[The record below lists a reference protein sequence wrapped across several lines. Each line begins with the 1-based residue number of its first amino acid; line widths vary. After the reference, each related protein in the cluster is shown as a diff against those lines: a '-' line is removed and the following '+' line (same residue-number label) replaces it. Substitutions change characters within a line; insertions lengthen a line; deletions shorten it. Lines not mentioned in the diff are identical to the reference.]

1 MNTMTEWLAQ
11 YFDEIEPK
19 DFYREIFP
27 EGSFEKRG
35 EYVRGGYNGIL
46 VSVAKEKKEDGSPK
60 VKKYLVTDDL
70 DAIEEACR
78 SEDFCLMSPISYA
91 GKNRTAE
98 NARFLYAFA
107 VDLDRLRMNGE
118 DPVGLRAL
126 WNRHV
131 EAMDRIPR
139 PTFIVSSGT
148 GLHLYYVL
156 EDPVAMFKDTSR
168 RLQDLKRD
176 LTSLIWHDTI
186 VDIESVKDIQQEGI
200 YQGFRVPGTITKK
213 GDRARAFMTGGRISI
228 EELLRYTDGLRKS
241 RERLEAGQ
249 FVKKKT
255 LTRAKA
261 KELYPDWYERRI
273 ERQEEKGTWHVS
285 RNVYDWWKDEIQ
297 AGAAVGHRYYCLMML
312 AIYARKCSMYDPKHN
327 PNPVTEEELREDA
340 FGLLEH
346 MDAMTED
353 ESNHFTT
360 ADILDALEAFNEK
373 WITYPRNSVEY
384 KSGIRIKVNKR
395 NGRKQADHIK
405 LMNYVRDEINQNKDW
420 RNKDGRPDKRA
431 EVEAWHQE
439 HPEGT
444 KADCIRALG
453 VDRKTVSKYWAAVG
467 TSEPKTGPIG

>member
-1 MNTMTEWLAQ
+1 MNTMTEWLSQ
-11 YFDEIEPK
+11 YFDEIGPR

-35 EYVRGGYNGIL
+35 VYVRGGYNGIL
-46 VSVAKEKKEDGSPK
+46 VSVAKEKRADGSPK
-60 VKKYLVTDDL
+60 VKKYIVTDEL
-70 DAIEEACR
+70 DAIEEVCR
-78 SEDFCLMSPISYA
+78 TDDFCLMSPISYA

-107 VDLDRLRMNGE
+107 VDLDRLRMDGQ

-126 WNRHV
+126 WNRHI
-131 EAMDRIPR
+131 EAMDRIPK

-213 GDRARAFMTGGRISI
+213 GDRARAFLTGGRISI
-228 EELLRYTDGLRKS
+228 EALLDYTEGLRKS

-285 RNVYDWWKDEIQ
+285 RNVYDWWKGEIQ
-297 AGAAVGHRYYCLMML
+297 AGAAVGHRYYCVMML

-346 MDAMTED
+346 MEAMTED
-353 ESNHFTT
+353 ENNHFTT

-405 LMNYVRDEINQNKDW
+405 LMNYVRDEINQNKYW
-420 RNKDGRPDKRA
+420 RVGNGRPDKRA
-431 EVEAWHQE
+431 EVETWHRE

-453 VDRKTVSKYWAAVG
+453 VDRKTVSKYWAG
-467 TSEPKTGPIG
+467 